1 MKIYL
6 DLCCFNRPFDDQ
18 SQLLV
23 RLQTGAKLAIQEAIR
38 SGSHSLVWSAILDL
52 ENFDN
57 PDQSRKSSI
66 EQWKPLSEIDVAASV
81 SVENIATELES
92 QGLKAMDALHLAS
105 VMEGGC
111 EYFLTDKHILRKMK
125 NDHRIKVLD
134 PVEFI
139 REIEAFDE

>member
-1 MKIYL
+1 M
-6 DLCCFNRPFDDQ
+6 
-18 SQLLV
+18 
-23 RLQTGAKLAIQEAIR
+23 
-38 SGSHSLVWSAILDL
+38 

-57 PDQSRKSSI
+57 PDRSRKSSI
-66 EQWKPLSEIDVAASV
+66 EQWKPLSEFDVATSV

-105 VMEGGC
+105 AMEGGC
-111 EYFLTDKHILRKMK
+111 EYFLTTDKHILRKRK